1 MRWTKSGALAATI
14 LVVTML
20 IMVVGITAGYESF
33 NGKGF
38 IARIIIY
45 PVLMLALPAVYWW
58 RRQGRGETLPWGAFS
73 LVMTPFLVDVLG
85 NFFDLYDSI
94 EVWDDVNHL
103 VNWFLLMWGIGLLV
117 FPDASSVRARPVL
130 AVFTVGALGALLAV
144 GWEVGEW
151 YVFLKG
157 GVENLG
163 LYQDTIGDEVLG
175 TTGAFAAGLLVLWW
189 RRRAGAS
196 VHSDSG
202 DRRLSGRGEDTPVGA
217 EPST

>member
-1 MRWTKSGALAATI
+1 MRWTRGSLAAAGI
-14 LVVTML
+14 LTTTL
-20 IMVVGITAGYESF
+20 LLMVVGLTVGFESF

-58 RRQGRGETLPWGAFS
+58 RLRGTGRTLPWGAFC

-117 FPDASSVRARPVL
+117 FPTPDSVRARPVL
-130 AVFTVGALGALLAV
+130 VVFTVGALGALLAV

-151 YVFLKG
+151 YVFLQG
-157 GVENLG
+157 GVEDVG

-175 TTGAFAAGLLVLWW
+175 TSGAFAAGLLVLWW
-189 RRRAGAS
+189 RRSEGTGAWA
-196 VHSDSG
+196 VARERTDAAAPG
-202 DRRLSGRGEDTPVGA
+202 ADTG
-217 EPST
+217 T

>member
-1 MRWTKSGALAATI
+1 MRWSKGAVAATAV
-14 LVVTML
+14 LVVTMTL
-20 IMVVGITAGYESF
+20 MVVGITVGFESF

-38 IARIIIY
+38 IARILIY
-45 PVLMLALPAVYWW
+45 PVLMLALPAAYWW
-58 RRQGRGETLPWGAFS
+58 RRRGTGQPLPWGAFT
-73 LVMTPFLVDVLG
+73 LVMIPFLVDVLG

-94 EVWDDVNHL
+94 EVWDDLNHL

-117 FPDASSVRARPVL
+117 FPTPASVKDRPVL
-130 AVFTVGALGALLAV
+130 AVFTVGALGSLLAV

-157 GVENLG
+157 GVEDVG

-189 RRRAGAS
+189 RRREAS
-196 VHSDSG
+196 VD
-202 DRRLSGRGEDTPVGA
+202 PVGA
-217 EPST
+217 MP

>member
-1 MRWTKSGALAATI
+1 MRWSSSAVAAAVVLAT
-14 LVVTML
+14 TML
-20 IMVVGITAGYESF
+20 LMVVGITVGFESF

-38 IARIIIY
+38 IARIVIY

-58 RRQGRGETLPWGAFS
+58 RRRGTDRPLPWGAFT
-73 LVMTPFLVDVLG
+73 LVMVPFLVDVLG

-94 EVWDDVNHL
+94 EVWDDLNHL

-117 FPDASSVRARPVL
+117 FPTPDSIRERPVL
-130 AVFTVGALGALLAV
+130 AVFTVGAIGSLLAV

-157 GVENLG
+157 GVEDVG

-175 TTGAFAAGLLVLWW
+175 TAGAFVAGLLVLWW
-189 RRRAGAS
+189 RRREGSREAAAAAG
-196 VHSDSG
+196 
-202 DRRLSGRGEDTPVGA
+202 
-217 EPST
+217 